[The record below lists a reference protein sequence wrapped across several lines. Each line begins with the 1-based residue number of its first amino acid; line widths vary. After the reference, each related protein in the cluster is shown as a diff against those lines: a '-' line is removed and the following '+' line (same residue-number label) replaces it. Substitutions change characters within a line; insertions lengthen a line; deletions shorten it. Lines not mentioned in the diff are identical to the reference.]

1 MARLI
6 ARHLDPIPS
15 AIFKLFKA
23 VIKARSITAS
33 AFERIVSEKPDPEIE
48 RANATHKHFI
58 DALTQAFHALGGR
71 SWDSGRALFPES
83 EDEVED
89 EDEDV
94 ATLQNQFSSL
104 SLGKAEEGD
113 VDGDDGYEDD
123 DALHA
128 HIPPAKQQ
136 SRPRKK
142 KCAKG
147 KKGKRSQKP
156 TAKATSGPAAAPPL
170 SDLPIE
176 SYRII
181 EDQDGLVSDYLMA
194 VYAVVQEW
202 MELRSYTQDLWHKV
216 AYEGLNSAVA
226 ATLTNNAVAMVKQT
240 CIAVFA
246 EFPGHESYETIT
258 QTITRGDIERAQQQ
272 FSLDLYR
279 MMDSGRPEKVRHTY
293 LDAKESFWVHTYN
306 DLLAFI
312 ADFQKNRGKPTK
324 AMQAQL
330 NQWDPNRDLQRA
342 TNDERIQWRR
352 LYTINWLY
360 DLVNVFSSSG
370 VQRNTMKGERHVL
383 ENVDWSPSGPWNHH
397 RRLFGL
403 NEFAGDITSFAMQ
416 KPIADIKGKIFPH
429 HAPPRHFFPRR
440 DVDFFLDREAK
451 RFGPDNNQGPGVLQ
465 SIEILEE
472 MLEKDA
478 TEQRGSSKHVL
489 ARTLFG
495 EIKFDFVNWLG
506 ESKYMYGLNTIAPS
520 RFSKYNANGLWEY
533 SPLLCGAGLVEGIIL
548 IQRLSM
554 LMWDEMP
561 EPTLLL
567 HMQNMLVKKGLLDR
581 EIGLYDSLEQLLPGT
596 FFQDKVPNE
605 SFLETLN
612 QRVSQGQGQSAFLH
626 RRRRAEAQK
635 ESSDVHRLLDL
646 NFNRFFTVKSE
657 LMKHFD
663 AGWVPHR
670 IPDREVK
677 IPSLLYAARL
687 EQTERIVDPATGDEK
702 LKDTELVQRS
712 RAEGHPE
719 KFLLRMSSVSL
730 DASEP
735 AREEIEAINM
745 SSSLKDDIPAP
756 GPPPP
761 DPYALQ
767 DKTRRRSNPQGS
779 VLLEH
784 LRADIFSDV
793 CGQHPLSALN
803 LIWITV
809 HMLVLFSTIED
820 KFRTAQDPLWKD
832 IYERRSTLPRDQ
844 KRVRLV
850 VAAMASEEP
859 RALKTLTDAFE
870 KTRTGVMHH
879 IWWPELRV
887 EESGTREKGEGDVPS
902 DCSVM

>member
-33 AFERIVSEKPDPEIE
+33 AFERI
-48 RANATHKHFI
+48 
-58 DALTQAFHALGGR
+58 AFHALGGR

-136 SRPRKK
+136 SRSRKK

-147 KKGKRSQKP
+147 KKGKRSQEP
-156 TAKATSGPAAAPPL
+156 TAKATSGPAATPPL

-202 MELRSYTQDLWHKV
+202 MELRSYTQDLWHEV

-360 DLVNVFSSSG
+360 DLVNVFSSIV

-383 ENVDWSPSGPWNHH
+383 ENIDWSPSGPWNHH

-416 KPIADIKGKIFPH
+416 KPIADIKGKIFSH
-429 HAPPRHFFPRR
+429 HVFQLQCIVDSFMVSRGWTVKPFWGHVVKAPPRHFFPRR

-465 SIEILEE
+465 SIEILEQ

-567 HMQNMLVKKGLLDR
+567 HMQNMLVKKGFLDR

-605 SFLETLN
+605 NFLETLN

-626 RRRRAEAQK
+626 RRRRAETQ
-635 ESSDVHRLLDL
+635 EEM
-646 NFNRFFTVKSE
+646 KSE

-687 EQTERIVDPATGDEK
+687 EKTERIVDPATGDEK

-719 KFLLRMSSVSL
+719 EFLLRMSSVSL

-745 SSSLKDDIPAP
+745 SSSLKDNIPAP

-809 HMLVLFSTIED
+809 HMLVLLSTIED

-887 EESGTREKGEGDVPS
+887 EESGIREKGEGDVPS

>member
-1 MARLI
+1 
-6 ARHLDPIPS
+6 
-15 AIFKLFKA
+15 
-23 VIKARSITAS
+23 
-33 AFERIVSEKPDPEIE
+33 
-48 RANATHKHFI
+48 
-58 DALTQAFHALGGR
+58 
-71 SWDSGRALFPES
+71 
-83 EDEVED
+83 
-89 EDEDV
+89 
-94 ATLQNQFSSL
+94 
-104 SLGKAEEGD
+104 
-113 VDGDDGYEDD
+113 
-123 DALHA
+123 
-128 HIPPAKQQ
+128 
-136 SRPRKK
+136 
-142 KCAKG
+142 
-147 KKGKRSQKP
+147 
-156 TAKATSGPAAAPPL
+156 
-170 SDLPIE
+170 
-176 SYRII
+176 
-181 EDQDGLVSDYLMA
+181 
-194 VYAVVQEW
+194 
-202 MELRSYTQDLWHKV
+202 
-216 AYEGLNSAVA
+216 
-226 ATLTNNAVAMVKQT
+226 
-240 CIAVFA
+240 
-246 EFPGHESYETIT
+246 
-258 QTITRGDIERAQQQ
+258 
-272 FSLDLYR
+272 
-279 MMDSGRPEKVRHTY
+279 
-293 LDAKESFWVHTYN
+293 
-306 DLLAFI
+306 
-312 ADFQKNRGKPTK
+312 
-324 AMQAQL
+324 
-330 NQWDPNRDLQRA
+330 
-342 TNDERIQWRR
+342 
-352 LYTINWLY
+352 
-360 DLVNVFSSSG
+360 
-370 VQRNTMKGERHVL
+370 
-383 ENVDWSPSGPWNHH
+383 
-397 RRLFGL
+397 
-403 NEFAGDITSFAMQ
+403 
-416 KPIADIKGKIFPH
+416 
-429 HAPPRHFFPRR
+429 
-440 DVDFFLDREAK
+440 
-451 RFGPDNNQGPGVLQ
+451 
-465 SIEILEE
+465 